1 MPNTDNTSVG
11 KPAVGGAISVAP
23 VGTPLPASATEQ
35 LNSAFQNLGYISE
48 DGLVNNNTAESDKI
62 KAWGGD
68 TVIVL
73 QTSKED
79 TYQFTLIEILSLAV
93 LKFVYGDDN
102 VTGTLDSGIKVKANN
117 AEAEERSIVID
128 MMLKGNVAKR
138 IVIAKGK
145 ISEVGEITYAD
156 EDAIGYQTTVT
167 CLPDDEGNTHI
178 EYIKKL
184 QSVNHHTVTFQ
195 SNGGSNVGNQII
207 ADGET
212 ATEPEDPEKS
222 GYTFDG
228 WYLSTDLSTPY
239 DFSAAVTTDITL
251 LAKWTEV

>member
-1 MPNTDNTSVG
+1 MSNTNNTSVG
-11 KPAVGGAISVAP
+11 KPAIGGAISVAP
-23 VGTPLPASATEQ
+23 VGTPLPTNATDD

-48 DGLVNNNTAESDKI
+48 DGLVNNNTAESDTI

-79 TYQFTLIEILSLAV
+79 TYQFTLIEILNLAV
-93 LKFVYGDDN
+93 LKFVYGDGN
-102 VTGTLDSGIKVKANN
+102 VSGTLDSGIEVKANS

-128 MMLKGNVAKR
+128 MILKGNVLKR

-156 EDAIGYQTTVT
+156 EDAVGYQTTVT
-167 CLPDDEGNTHI
+167 CLPDADGNTHV
-178 EYIKKL
+178 EYIKKV
-184 QSVNHHTVTFQ
+184 QPVNHHTVTFQ
-195 SNGGSNVGNQII
+195 SNGGSDVENQIV
-207 ADGET
+207 ADGES
-212 ATEPEDPEKS
+212 ATEPEDPVKVGS
-222 GYTFDG
+222 TFGG
-228 WYLSTDLSTPY
+228 WYLGTDLSTPY

-251 LAKWTEV
+251 LAKWTED